1 MAHIHP
7 GRFTA
12 NLGDRSDVVV
22 FIIGMRINR
31 LWEVWRWLPVFLA
44 MPRMV
49 DELCADPS
57 LGLLAR
63 PSTYMS
69 GRVFL
74 LVQYWRSFDDLERF
88 ARAPQGSHL
97 TAWREFNRKI
107 SDNGSVGIFHETYRV
122 PADAI
127 ETVYGNMPV
136 FGLAAA
142 TAHAPLRPGRHTAAA
157 PMGVRPDGDAPVQ
170 PY

>member
-1 MAHIHP
+1 MAHVHP

-12 NLGDRSDVVV
+12 HLGDRTDVVV

-31 LWEVWRWLPVFLA
+31 LWQMWRWLPVFLA
-44 MPRMV
+44 MPKMV
-49 DELCADPS
+49 EELCADPS
-57 LGLLAR
+57 RGLLAR

-74 LVQYWRSFDDLERF
+74 LVQYWRSFEDLERF
-88 ARAPQGSHL
+88 ARVPQGSHL

-107 SDNGSVGIFHETYRV
+107 RDNGSVGIFHETYRV
-122 PADAI
+122 PAQSI

-142 TAHAPLRPGRHTAAA
+142 TAHEPLRPGRHTAAA
-157 PMGVRPDGDAPVQ
+157 RMGVRADGDSPVE

>member
-1 MAHIHP
+1 MAHVHH

-12 NLGDRSDVVV
+12 DLGDRTDVVV

-31 LWEVWRWLPVFLA
+31 LWQFWKWLPVFAA
-44 MPRMV
+44 MPTMV
-49 DELCADPS
+49 NELCSDPS

-63 PSTYMS
+63 PSTCMS

-74 LVQYWRSFDDLERF
+74 LVQYWRSFEDLERF
-88 ARAPQGSHL
+88 ARAPQGTHL
-97 TAWREFNRKI
+97 PAWRAFNRKI
-107 SDNGSVGIFHETYRV
+107 RDNGAVGIFHETYRM
-122 PADAI
+122 PATAI
-127 ETVYGNMPV
+127 EAVYGNMPV

-142 TAHAPLRPGRHTAAA
+142 TSHAPVHTGRHTAAA
-157 PMGVRPDGDAPVQ
+157 RMGVRADGDAPVE

>member
-1 MAHIHP
+1 
-7 GRFTA
+7 
-12 NLGDRSDVVV
+12 
-22 FIIGMRINR
+22 
-31 LWEVWRWLPVFLA
+31 
-44 MPRMV
+44 
-49 DELCADPS
+49 
-57 LGLLAR
+57 
-63 PSTYMS
+63 MS

-74 LVQYWRSFDDLERF
+74 LVQYWRSFEDLERF

-97 TAWREFNRKI
+97 PAWREFNRTI
-107 SDNGSVGIFHETYRV
+107 RDNGSVGIFHETYRV

-142 TAHAPLRPGRHTAAA
+142 TSHAPVHTGRHTAAA
-157 PMGVRPDGDAPVQ
+157 RMGVRADGDAPVE

>member
-1 MAHIHP
+1 MAHVHP

-12 NLGDRSDVVV
+12 DLGDRTDVVV

-31 LWEVWRWLPVFLA
+31 LWQFWKWLPVFAA
-44 MPRMV
+44 MPTMV
-49 DELCADPS
+49 NELCSDPS

-63 PSTYMS
+63 PSTCMS

-74 LVQYWRSFDDLERF
+74 LVQYWRSFEDLERF
-88 ARAPQGSHL
+88 ARAPQGTHL
-97 TAWREFNRKI
+97 TAWRAFNRKI
-107 SDNGSVGIFHETYRV
+107 RDNGAVGIFHETYRV
-122 PADAI
+122 PATAI
-127 ETVYGNMPV
+127 EAVYGNMPV

-142 TAHAPLRPGRHTAAA
+142 TSHAPVHTGRHTAAA
-157 PMGVRPDGDAPVQ
+157 RMGVRPDGDAPVE